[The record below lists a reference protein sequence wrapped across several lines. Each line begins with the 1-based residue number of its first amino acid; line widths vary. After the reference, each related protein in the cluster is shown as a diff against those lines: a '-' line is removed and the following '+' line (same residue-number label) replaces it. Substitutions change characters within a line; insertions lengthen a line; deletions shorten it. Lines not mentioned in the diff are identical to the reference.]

1 METTEDME
9 VTEEV
14 EATERQK
21 IWKHF
26 VLDDVTVTND
36 AIVFHTVGEYSVS
49 LTLADESGNSKQ
61 VEVPVLVG
69 QNRHFWELRI
79 LP

>member
-14 EATERQK
+14 EATGASEDMET
-21 IWKHF
+21 F

-36 AIVFHTVGEYSVS
+36 AIVFHTVGSTV
-49 LTLADESGNSKQ
+49 
-61 VEVPVLVG
+61 
-69 QNRHFWELRI
+69 
-79 LP
+79 

>member
-1 METTEDME
+1 MGVEAAKDVETTEDME

-14 EATERQK
+14 EATGASEDMET
-21 IWKHF
+21 F

-49 LTLADESGNSKQ
+49 LTLADESGIAS
-61 VEVPVLVG
+61 
-69 QNRHFWELRI
+69 R
-79 LP
+79 